1 MYEEFYGL
9 AHAPFETTPD
19 PSMLYLG
26 ETHREGLATLLYAV
40 QSGKGFL
47 VLTGEVGT
55 GKTTLLHALLSQL
68 DSETPSA
75 FLFNPRLEV
84 LDFFRLVLEELGIE
98 RSCRNKA
105 EYLLALNEFLIDC
118 MRQGRRALLIIDEAQ
133 NLSAEL
139 LEEVRMLSNLETST
153 SKLVQ
158 IMLVGQ
164 PELGEMLDR
173 SDLRQLKQRISL
185 RHHLRPFDA
194 HELDQYV
201 NERLRL
207 AGHVGKDIF
216 KRSARKQLLA
226 CTGGIPRLINVVCDA
241 SLLAGYARGQR
252 TLGADVI
259 RGVAEDLH
267 LGEFSDAMV
276 IPSAPAKQRRSHL
289 SWLGYLF
296 R

>member
-1 MYEEFYGL
+1 
-9 AHAPFETTPD
+9 
-19 PSMLYLG
+19 MLYLG

-75 FLFNPRLEV
+75 FLFNPRLEP
-84 LDFFRLVLEELGIE
+84 LDFFRLVFEELGIE
-98 RSCRNKA
+98 KTCRNKA
-105 EYLLALNEFLIDC
+105 EYLLALNEYLIDC
-118 MRQGRRALLIIDEAQ
+118 LSKGRRALLIIDEAQ
-133 NLSAEL
+133 NLSAEM

-164 PELGEMLDR
+164 PELGDMLDR
-173 SDLRQLKQRISL
+173 PDLRQLKQRIGL

-194 HELDQYV
+194 GELDQYV

-207 AGHVGKDIF
+207 AGYVGKEIF
-216 KRSARKQLLA
+216 KRSARKELLS
-226 CTGGIPRLINVVCDA
+226 CTGGIPRLINVVCDSA
-241 SLLAGYARGQR
+241 LLSGYARGQT
-252 TLGADVI
+252 TLGGDVI
-259 RGVAEDLH
+259 RGVADDLH
-267 LGEFSDAMV
+267 LGTTTRD
-276 IPSAPAKQRRSHL
+276 PSERSVAEKAKGSRL
-289 SWLGYLF
+289 GWLGYLF

>member
-9 AHAPFETTPD
+9 AHAPFEMTPD
-19 PSMLYLG
+19 PTMLYLG

-75 FLFNPRLEV
+75 FLFNPRLEP
-84 LDFFRLVLEELGIE
+84 LDFFRLVFEDLGIE
-98 RSCRNKA
+98 QTCRNKA
-105 EYLLALNEFLIDC
+105 EYLLALNEYLIDC
-118 MRQGRRALLIIDEAQ
+118 MRKGQRALLIIDEAQ
-133 NLSAEL
+133 NLSAEM

-164 PELGEMLDR
+164 PELGEMLDC
-173 SDLRQLKQRISL
+173 SELRQLKQRISL

-194 HELDQYV
+194 RELDQYV
-201 NERLRL
+201 SERLRL
-207 AGHVGKDIF
+207 AGHVGKEIF
-216 KRSARKQLLA
+216 KRSARKELLA

-241 SLLAGYARGQR
+241 ALLSGYARGQI
-252 TLGADVI
+252 TLGGDVI

-267 LGEFSDAMV
+267 LGRTTGTS
-276 IPSAPAKQRRSHL
+276 SAPPAASNTVRSRMG
-289 SWLGYLF
+289 WLGYLF

>member
-9 AHAPFETTPD
+9 AHAPFEMTPD

-40 QSGKGFL
+40 KSGKGFL

-75 FLFNPRLEV
+75 FLFNPRLEP
-84 LDFFRLVLEELGIE
+84 LDFFRLVFDELGIE
-98 RSCRNKA
+98 EKRRNKA

-173 SDLRQLKQRISL
+173 PELRQLKQRVGL

-194 HELDQYV
+194 RELDQYM

-216 KRSARKQLLA
+216 KRSARRELLA
-226 CTGGIPRLINVVCDA
+226 CTGGIPRLINVVCDGA
-241 SLLAGYARGQR
+241 LLAGYARGQT
-252 TLGADVI
+252 TLGGDVI

-267 LGEFSDAMV
+267 LGEY
-276 IPSAPAKQRRSHL
+276 SAEAAASPAAAKSRRSRL
-289 SWLGYLF
+289 GWLGYLF